1 MKNGILLCAVNAKY
15 IHSNLAVRYL
25 KKFCETQIEG
35 IDIAE
40 FSKNDNISSILKK
53 LYCSDARIYG
63 FSCYIWNIS
72 MILDICSSLKKAR
85 PEAVIILGGPEVSY
99 DAATLLSKYS
109 FINYIVIGEGEAAM
123 LDLLCFLTAG
133 KGNLPDIPG
142 IAYRSGES
150 IAITEPRPDIPD
162 LDALPFPYDSF
173 DGLDNRIIYYETSRG
188 CPFNCQYC
196 LSSTIRGVRYLS
208 MDRVRQDI
216 KSFAAAGIKQVKL
229 VDRTFNCNLDRSM
242 EIMQYIIDINPS
254 ANFHFEIAADLIDER
269 FLEIVEKAPDG
280 MFQFEI
286 GVQSTN
292 PKTLSEIKRK
302 MDFDK
307 VSHNV
312 ARLLSFKNAHIHLDL
327 IAGLPY
333 EDMESF
339 GKSFNDVYSLKPDML
354 QLGFLK
360 LLKGSG
366 MRKSCEGYRIQYHD
380 FPPYEVIS
388 TAWLSYKEIMEL
400 KDIEN
405 VLEQY
410 YNSGRFRHTLDFL
423 LQAAGTEPFDFYR
436 RLSGYWNQKGHFNSS
451 KNVNEL
457 YTILK
462 CFAEDTFVNR
472 LDKEQFSLLNEY
484 MKLDWLLYVRSGSMP
499 AAINRFNHA
508 IIKEEIHG
516 YIKNKLTDIDTFTDF
531 KNLSLREILKQV
543 GYEVFLRNIF
553 ADTPS
558 KNEIV
563 MFFPLRPSSSKK
575 RISFAAVPLKEIIL
589 H

>member
-1 MKNGILLCAVNAKY
+1 M
-15 IHSNLAVRYL
+15 YL
-25 KKFCETQIEG
+25 ER
-35 IDIAE
+35 
-40 FSKNDNISSILKK
+40 SI
-53 LYCSDARIYG
+53 
-63 FSCYIWNIS
+63 
-72 MILDICSSLKKAR
+72 
-85 PEAVIILGGPEVSY
+85 
-99 DAATLLSKYS
+99 
-109 FINYIVIGEGEAAM
+109 
-123 LDLLCFLTAG
+123 
-133 KGNLPDIPG
+133 
-142 IAYRSGES
+142 
-150 IAITEPRPDIPD
+150 
-162 LDALPFPYDSF
+162 
-173 DGLDNRIIYYETSRG
+173 
-188 CPFNCQYC
+188 
-196 LSSTIRGVRYLS
+196 
-208 MDRVRQDI
+208 
-216 KSFAAAGIKQVKL
+216 
-229 VDRTFNCNLDRSM
+229 
-242 EIMQYIIDINPS
+242 EIMQYIIDLNS
-254 ANFHFEIAADLIDER
+254 STNFHFEIAADLIDVR
-269 FLEIVEKAPDG
+269 FLEIAGKAPDG

-339 GKSFNDVYSLKPDML
+339 EKSFNDVYSLNPDML

-366 MRKSCEGYRIQYHD
+366 IRQGCKKYRIQHHD

-388 TAWLSYKEIMEL
+388 TAWLSFKEIMEL

-423 LQAAGTEPFDFYR
+423 LQAAETEPFDFYR
-436 RLSGYWNQKGHFNSS
+436 RLSGYWNQKGHFNAP

-457 YTILK
+457 YTVLK
-462 CFAEDTFVNR
+462 CFAEDAFVNR
-472 LDKEQFSLLNEY
+472 LDNEQFGLLNEY

-508 IIKEEIHG
+508 AIKEEIHG
-516 YIKNKLTDIDTFTDF
+516 YIKNKLTDMDTFKDF

-558 KNEIV
+558 QDEIV

-575 RISFAAVPLKEIIL
+575 IINFAAVPLKEFTL